1 MKLGILNAD
10 QVKPEFVKEFG
21 EYPDMFAEIFRAI
34 DPDISLITYELVNG
48 EYPADVD
55 EVDVYV
61 ITGSKLSVYDDVPW
75 VHELKSFVKQL
86 HEKKK
91 KLIGICFGHQMVAE
105 ALGGAV
111 EQAELGWCVGVHSN
125 QLNKDAE
132 SYGLHGQA
140 VLLRSNHKDQV
151 TELPEGAIV
160 LAGNNSCPISSIGI
174 GDHILTFQGHPE
186 FSEGY
191 ARALL
196 NMRREIFGEELFHT
210 AIDSLEID
218 PDNHRIASCIIDFV
232 SR

>member
-55 EVDVYV
+55 EVDGYV

-105 ALGGAV
+105 ALGGVV

>member
-34 DPDISLITYELVNG
+34 DPDVSLITYELVNG

-55 EVDVYV
+55 EVDGYV

-105 ALGGAV
+105 ALGGKV
-111 EQAELGWCVGVHSN
+111 QQADVGWCVGVHSN
-125 QLNKDAE
+125 QLSKDAE
-132 SYGLHGQA
+132 SYGLEGE
-140 VLLRSNHKDQV
+140 VMLLRSNHKDQV

-160 LAGNNSCPISSIGI
+160 LAGTDSCPISSIGI
-174 GDHILTFQGHPE
+174 ADHILTFQGHPE

-191 ARALL
+191 ARVLL
-196 NMRREIFGEELFHT
+196 NMRRKIFGEELFHT
-210 AIDSLEID
+210 AIDSLGIE
-218 PDNHRIASCIIDFV
+218 PDNHQIAGCILDFV

>member
-1 MKLGILNAD
+1 MKLGILNSD
-10 QVKPEFVKEFG
+10 QVKPEFAKEFG
-21 EYPDMFAEIFRAI
+21 EYPDMFAEIFRAV
-34 DPDISLITYELVNG
+34 DSDVSTVTYEVVSG
-48 EYPADVD
+48 QYPADVD
-55 EVDVYV
+55 EVDGYV

-86 HEKKK
+86 HERKK

-105 ALGGAV
+105 ALGGKV
-111 EQAELGWCVGVHSN
+111 EQADVGWCVGVYSN

-132 SYGLHGQA
+132 SYGLEGGA
-140 VLLRSNHKDQV
+140 MLLRSNHKDQV
-151 TELPEGAIV
+151 TELPEDAIV
-160 LAGNNSCPISSIGI
+160 LAGNGSCPIASIGLA
-174 GDHILTFQGHPE
+174 DHILTFQGHPE

-210 AIDSLEID
+210 AIDSLGIE
-218 PDNHRIASCIIDFV
+218 PDNHQIASCILDFV

>member
-1 MKLGILNAD
+1 M
-10 QVKPEFVKEFG
+10 
-21 EYPDMFAEIFRAI
+21 
-34 DPDISLITYELVNG
+34 
-48 EYPADVD
+48 
-55 EVDVYV
+55 
-61 ITGSKLSVYDDVPW
+61 
-75 VHELKSFVKQL
+75 
-86 HEKKK
+86 
-91 KLIGICFGHQMVAE
+91 
-105 ALGGAV
+105 
-111 EQAELGWCVGVHSN
+111 
-125 QLNKDAE
+125 
-132 SYGLHGQA
+132 
-140 VLLRSNHKDQV
+140 LLRSIHKDQV

-160 LAGNNSCPISSIGI
+160 LAGNNSCPNSSIGI

>member
-55 EVDVYV
+55 EVDGYV

-91 KLIGICFGHQMVAE
+91 KVIGICFGHQMVAE

-111 EQAELGWCVGVHSN
+111 EQAELGWCVGGHSN

>member
-55 EVDVYV
+55 EVDGYV

-160 LAGNNSCPISSIGI
+160 LAGNNSCPISSFGI

-191 ARALL
+191 ARSLL

>member
-55 EVDVYV
+55 EVDGYV

-105 ALGGAV
+105 GFGGAV
-111 EQAELGWCVGVHSN
+111 EQAEQGWCVGVHSN